1 MTYQPLISIHSI
13 NMATINL
20 QKAIE
25 VGCFTKWVNQGLLD
39 GAPGRAPMIKQYL
52 SGPNKGK
59 MLVLAYNKTDADT
72 QYHFFEDRTYIKI
85 KNKQKVGEPVNWP
98 CDIAKIEGEKKEQA
112 SKKDQDY
119 YVNFLKG
126 KIAGLLYPTTQE
138 QKDDLDYQVQQGKL
152 RKIDLSKG
160 SPEDKIEARRDY
172 FPDDGKYFI
181 YLPAAKNESRDQTSI
196 LAHYSEGGY
205 VKIDCDA
212 NITDDYAVDII
223 DLHLTYG
230 DVFSEPY
237 CVVVKKNYNLNPS
250 EWNTFIKNNWEAIK
264 GTVNSPTKKLCRQVI
279 NNYFVAMDKNIS
291 IQNRTYIAPLQEFI
305 KSCNSQHKFRA
316 GTKTDLQQIIYSSRA
331 NRPGNNYPLNE
342 QNLSNVIRKN
352 LIQIS
357 EQKKSFLTET
367 TIVKN
372 RLDLLRESIGK
383 KKNNRR
389 LVFLSVVNEV
399 KTLRNQGISD
409 KVISEQFED
418 FFNALGGFFG
428 KSGVQSTIGGGIG
441 GTFVEYAA
449 EFIIK
454 MLGIPTNS
462 PVAQLFI
469 TSIGNIGSFENIP
482 RMLTECDFTAGLLA
496 KSIVE
501 SIAKNYIDDYIGGG
515 FLADALRNTLT
526 DAAFSTDLV
535 SGIQKNISGKVC
547 EIIGQLGDKAGEKAK
562 DMKNKA
568 LS

>member
-1 MTYQPLISIHSI
+1 MSKNSI
-13 NMATINL
+13 NMAKIDL
-20 QKAIE
+20 EKAIRL
-25 VGCFTKWVNQGLLD
+25 GCFTKWITKGYLD
-39 GAPGRAPMIKQYL
+39 GTPGRAPALKQYP
-52 SGPNKGK
+52 GQNNKQ
-59 MLVLAYNKTDADT
+59 LVLAYDKDDVNK
-72 QYHFFEDRTYIKI
+72 QYHFYDDFTYIEYKDKKKI
-85 KNKQKVGEPVNWP
+85 IPSDPYWKCEIDNIEKGIKDEAFKKTQGEY
-98 CDIAKIEGEKKEQA
+98 ITL
-112 SKKDQDY
+112 
-119 YVNFLKG
+119 LKG
-126 KIAGLLYPTTQE
+126 QFPSLIYTDININKPEMDKYDI
-138 QKDDLDYQVQQGKL
+138 QVQQGKL

-160 SPEDKIEARRDY
+160 SPEDKIEPRPDY
-172 FPDDGKYFI
+172 FPGGGKYFI
-181 YLPAAKNESRDQTSI
+181 YLPAAKNESRDQKSI
-196 LAHYSEGGY
+196 IQHYSEGGY

-291 IQNRTYIAPLQEFI
+291 IQNQTYIAPLQEFI

-428 KSGVQSTIGGGIG
+428 KSGVQNTIGGGIG

-454 MLGIPTNS
+454 MLGIPTDS

-501 SIAKNYIDDYIGGG
+501 SIAKNYINDYIGSG

>member
-1 MTYQPLISIHSI
+1 MKRIISEQNSKID
-13 NMATINL
+13 L
-20 QKAIE
+20 QKAID
-25 VGCFTKWVNQGLLD
+25 VGCFQNW
-39 GAPGRAPMIKQYL
+39 I
-52 SGPNKGK
+52 NKGILK
-59 MLVLAYNKTDADT
+59 NQTPIVTQYKNGGKKLIKAFDNSDPNL
-72 QYHFFEDRTYIKI
+72 QYHFYDNFDYIGVKDG
-85 KNKQKVGEPVNWP
+85 KRVDGESGKWK
-98 CDIAKIEGEKKEQA
+98 CDVTKIEGEKKQEA

-119 YVNFLKG
+119 YVNFLKTR
-126 KIAGLLYPTTQE
+126 ISGLLYPTTRE
-138 QKDDLDYQVQQGKL
+138 EKDDLDFQVQQGKL
-152 RKIDLSKG
+152 KKIDLSKG
-160 SPEDKIEARRDY
+160 SPEDKIDARLDY
-172 FPDDGKYFI
+172 FPDEGKYFI
-181 YLPAAKNESRDQTSI
+181 YLPIAKNEGRDQQSI
-196 LAHYSEGGY
+196 IQNYSEGGY
-205 VKIDCDA
+205 VKVDCDA
-212 NITDDYAVDII
+212 AIRDDFADGIQ
-223 DLHLTYG
+223 DLQVKYKEA
-230 DVFSEPY
+230 FSEPY
-237 CVVVKKNYNLNPS
+237 CVVLKKNFVDNPS
-250 EWNTFIKNNWEAIK
+250 EWNNFIEKNWQVIK
-264 GTVNSPTKKLCRQVI
+264 GTINSPTKKLCRQVI
-279 NNYFVAMDKNIS
+279 NNYFVAMDKNMS
-291 IQNRTYIAPLQEFI
+291 IQNKTYIGTLKQFI
-305 KSCNSQHKFRA
+305 RSCNSQHKFNA
-316 GTKTDLQQIIYSSRA
+316 GTKTDLNQILYSSKA
-331 NRPGNNYPLNE
+331 NRPGNDYTLQE
-342 QNLSNVIRKN
+342 QNISNVIRKN

-399 KTLRNQGISD
+399 KNLRNQGISD

-428 KSGVQSTIGGGIG
+428 KPGVQSTIGGGIG

-501 SIAKNYIDDYIGGG
+501 SIAKNYINDYIGSG

-562 DMKNKA
+562 EMKNKA

>member
-1 MTYQPLISIHSI
+1 MKRIISEQNSKID
-13 NMATINL
+13 L
-20 QKAIE
+20 QKAID
-25 VGCFTKWVNQGLLD
+25 VGCFQNW
-39 GAPGRAPMIKQYL
+39 I
-52 SGPNKGK
+52 NKGILK
-59 MLVLAYNKTDADT
+59 NQTPIVTQYKNGGKKLIKAFDNSDPNL
-72 QYHFFEDRTYIKI
+72 QYHFYDDMAYIGVKDG
-85 KNKQKVGEPVNWP
+85 KRVDGESGTWK
-98 CDIAKIEGEKKEQA
+98 CDVTKIEGERKQEA

-119 YVNFLKG
+119 YVKFLKS
-126 KIAGLLYPTTQE
+126 KIAGLLYPTTRE
-138 QKDDLDYQVQQGKL
+138 EKDDLDYQVQQRKL
-152 RKIDLSKG
+152 KKIDLSKG
-160 SPEDKIEARRDY
+160 SPEDKIEARPDY
-172 FPDDGKYFI
+172 FPGEGRYFI
-181 YLPAAKNESRDQTSI
+181 YLPIAKNEGRDQQSI
-196 LAHYSEGGY
+196 IDHYSKGGW
-205 VKIDCDA
+205 VNVPCDTP
-212 NITDDYAVDII
+212 ITDDFAENIVD
-223 DLHLTYG
+223 LSKTYKEA
-230 DVFSEPY
+230 FSEPY
-237 CVVVKKNYNLNPS
+237 CVVLKKNFVDNPS
-250 EWNTFIKNNWEAIK
+250 EWNNFIEKNWELIK
-264 GTVNSPTKKLCRQVI
+264 GTINSPTKKLCRQVI

-291 IQNRTYIAPLQEFI
+291 IQNKTYIGTLKQFI
-305 KSCNSQHKFRA
+305 KSCNSQHKFHA
-316 GTKTDLQQIIYSSRA
+316 GTKTDLQQIIYSSKA
-331 NRPGNNYPLNE
+331 NRPGNDYPLNE

-352 LIQIS
+352 LVQIS
-357 EQKKSFLTET
+357 EQKKNFLTET

-399 KTLRNQGISD
+399 KNLKNQGISD
-409 KVISEQFED
+409 KIISEQFED

-428 KSGVQSTIGGGIG
+428 KSGVQSTIAGGIG

-449 EFIIK
+449 EFIVK
-454 MLGIPTNS
+454 MLGIPTSS

-501 SIAKNYIDDYIGGG
+501 SIAKNYIDDYIGEG
-515 FLADALRNTLT
+515 FLASALRNTLT

-562 DMKNKA
+562 EMKNKA

>member
-1 MTYQPLISIHSI
+1 MKRII
-13 NMATINL
+13 NEETKKIDL

-39 GAPGRAPMIKQYL
+39 GAPDRAPMIKQYL
-52 SGPNKGK
+52 GDPNKGK
-59 MLVLAYNKTDADT
+59 KLVLAYNKNDADT
-72 QYHFFEDRTYIKI
+72 QYHFFEDGTYIKI
-85 KNKQKVGEPVNWP
+85 KNKQKVGEPILWLEGCN
-98 CDIAKIEGEKKEQA
+98 IAKIEGDRKQEA

-119 YVNFLKG
+119 YVKFLKS
-126 KIAGLLYPTTQE
+126 KIAGLLYPTTRE
-138 QKDDLDYQVQQGKL
+138 EKDDLDYQVQQGKL

-160 SPEDKIEARRDY
+160 SPEDKIEARPDY
-172 FPDDGKYFI
+172 FPGDGNYFI
-181 YLPAAKNESRDQTSI
+181 YLPAAKNESRDQQSI
-196 LAHYSEGGY
+196 IDHYSKGGW
-205 VKIDCDA
+205 VNVPCDTP
-212 NITDDYAVDII
+212 ITDDFAENIVD
-223 DLHLTYG
+223 LSKTYKEA
-230 DVFSEPY
+230 FSEPY
-237 CVVVKKNYNLNPS
+237 CVVLKKNFVGNPS
-250 EWNTFIKNNWEAIK
+250 EWNTFIENNWQVIK
-264 GTVNSPTKKLCRQVI
+264 GTINSPTKKLCRQVI

-291 IQNRTYIAPLQEFI
+291 IQNKTYIGTLKQFI
-305 KSCNSQHKFRA
+305 KSCNSQHKFHA
-316 GTKTDLQQIIYSSRA
+316 GTKTDLQQIIYSSKA
-331 NRPGNNYPLNE
+331 NRPGNDYALKE

-399 KTLRNQGISD
+399 KNLKNQGISD
-409 KVISEQFED
+409 KIISEQFED

-428 KSGVQSTIGGGIG
+428 KSGVQSTIAGGIG

-449 EFIIK
+449 EFLIK

-496 KSIVE
+496 KSIIE
-501 SIAKNYIDDYIGGG
+501 SIAKNYIDDYIGEG
-515 FLADALRNTLT
+515 FLASALRNTLT

-547 EIIGQLGDKAGEKAK
+547 EIIGQLGDKASEKAK